1 MFLYPK
7 YLLLKTFIENL
18 NDYLEKPFNY
28 KQNEIIRYSNYYEFT
43 TKGYISFTSQRP
55 WNWSTISRKLP

>member
-18 NDYLEKPFNY
+18 NDYLEKPINY

-43 TKGYISFTSQRP
+43 TKGNSLDMQ
-55 WNWSTISRKLP
+55 

>member
-43 TKGYISFTSQRP
+43 TKGNSLDMQ
-55 WNWSTISRKLP
+55 

>member
-1 MFLYPK
+1 MFLSQIFT
-7 YLLLKTFIENL
+7 LKTFIENL

-43 TKGYISFTSQRP
+43 TKGNSLDMQ
-55 WNWSTISRKLP
+55 

>member
-1 MFLYPK
+1 MFNFIIIMETNVFISQIFI
-7 YLLLKTFIENL
+7 LKTFIENL

-43 TKGYISFTSQRP
+43 TKGNSLDMQ
-55 WNWSTISRKLP
+55 